1 MGSRRIAS
9 EFRALDVWV
18 PREDGEKLLYH
29 LRSRL
34 RARARVLDNGDVE
47 IHCDDRVNR
56 IVLHIETFPT
66 KFHLRGEGYLTDR
79 SAAEVLRSAVLR
91 HRGSCVMIRY
101 FQGFAVVY
109 RYDTGRV
116 EYIEKVPMHTFL
128 RSTPTEVAEGTE
140 VIFRARGRS
149 EGGSLHGPAVA
160 LPGGGVSRKTMRE
173 RNSALRGASSEIV
186 VVDPEDFRRI
196 AQLREAID
204 RLLDARLRYAGDE
217 KRVRAIDARLKRL
230 VQKLLQLEG

>member
-18 PREDGEKLLYH
+18 SREDGEKLFQIL
-29 LRSRL
+29 LGRL
-34 RARARVLDNGDVE
+34 RARAHVLDNGDIEV
-47 IHCDDRVNR
+47 HRDDRVNR

-79 SAAEVLRSAVLR
+79 SAAEALRVAILK
-91 HRGSCVMIRY
+91 HHGSCLMIRY

-109 RYDTGRV
+109 RYDTGHV
-116 EYIEKVPMHTFL
+116 EYIERVPMHTLL
-128 RSTPTEVAEGTE
+128 RSTPTEVVDGTE

-149 EGGSLHGPAVA
+149 EGGSLRGSATAMPED
-160 LPGGGVSRKTMRE
+160 GVSRETMRE

-186 VVDPEDFRRI
+186 VVNPEDFRRI
-196 AQLREAID
+196 GQFREAID
-204 RLLDARLRYAGDE
+204 RLLDARLREVGDE
-217 KRVRAIDARLKRL
+217 ERVRAIDIRLKRL